1 MSIDPFFVHQ
11 FLRALMHVPSLPFT
25 LSFNVINEHIT
36 VCSVN
41 WDKKLGL
48 QNDLLAVCTEFN

>member
-1 MSIDPFFVHQ
+1 MDPFFVHQ

-41 WDKKLGL
+41 WDK
-48 QNDLLAVCTEFN
+48 NDLLADCTEFN

>member
-1 MSIDPFFVHQ
+1 MDPFFVHQ